1 MSLHV
6 VILGPYHDVYLR
18 HKYPCSVIAEMKE
31 MSVDNADG
39 RNSWVDYQVANEDD
53 DAGYDYCSCKEGT

>member
-1 MSLHV
+1 
-6 VILGPYHDVYLR
+6 
-18 HKYPCSVIAEMKE
+18 MKE
-31 MSVDNADG
+31 MSVDNADD